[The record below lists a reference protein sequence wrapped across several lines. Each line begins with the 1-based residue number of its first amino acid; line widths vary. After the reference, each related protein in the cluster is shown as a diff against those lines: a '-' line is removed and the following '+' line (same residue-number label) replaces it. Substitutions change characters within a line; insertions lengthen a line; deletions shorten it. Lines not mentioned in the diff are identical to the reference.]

1 MTKRIVPGF
10 LISETCPAPEC
21 NLSEHDV
28 EQFVGEL
35 ETYFEL
41 LAPVFHRCD
50 QFAWGEVYLKGLLG
64 DAQRKTSERIALD
77 SNKNVRNLQHFIGQS
92 PWRKEPVLVIHQ
104 RLITETLGE
113 VDGVMLI
120 DESGV
125 VKQGRN
131 SMGASL
137 KIHTIMR
144 PAVVR

>member
-1 MTKRIVPGF
+1 MRSVRQVSGLPWTRTRSSDRSKQLF
-10 LISETCPAPEC
+10 LS
-21 NLSEHDV
+21 
-28 EQFVGEL
+28 
-35 ETYFEL
+35 
-41 LAPVFHRCD
+41 
-50 QFAWGEVYLKGLLG
+50 
-64 DAQRKTSERIALD
+64 RKTSERIALD

-92 PWRKEPVLVIHQ
+92 PWRKEPVLMIHQ
-104 RLITETLGE
+104 RLIAETLGE

>member
-41 LAPVFHRCD
+41 LAPAFHRCE
-50 QFAWGEVYLKGLLG
+50 QFVWGEVYLKGLLG

-92 PWRKEPVLVIHQ
+92 
-104 RLITETLGE
+104 
-113 VDGVMLI
+113 
-120 DESGV
+120 
-125 VKQGRN
+125 
-131 SMGASL
+131 
-137 KIHTIMR
+137 
-144 PAVVR
+144 

>member
-41 LAPVFHRCD
+41 LAPAFHRRD

-77 SNKNVRNLQHFIGQS
+77 SNPLIGPLQTTV
-92 PWRKEPVLVIHQ
+92 PV
-104 RLITETLGE
+104 
-113 VDGVMLI
+113 
-120 DESGV
+120 
-125 VKQGRN
+125 
-131 SMGASL
+131 A
-137 KIHTIMR
+137 
-144 PAVVR
+144 